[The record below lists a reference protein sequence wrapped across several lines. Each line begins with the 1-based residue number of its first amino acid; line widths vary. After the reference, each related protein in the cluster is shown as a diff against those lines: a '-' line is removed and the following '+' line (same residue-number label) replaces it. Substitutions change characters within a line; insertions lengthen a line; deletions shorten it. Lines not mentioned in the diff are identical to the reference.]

1 MKKTA
6 IIVAAV
12 AGSMLTA
19 GNISGCGDAQ
29 TKNPDSYV
37 GGVVDEIATHAV
49 DELKKAFTSEVSDF
63 FTSDDLAK
71 SLGISNEEQS
81 KIEDS
86 IKSYIRNYNMDEE
99 KLQEAR
105 ESLEQLLKNAEDFS
119 VEELQ
124 RKISEVFDGE

>member
-12 AGSMLTA
+12 AGSVLTA
-19 GNISGCGDAQ
+19 GSISGCGGAQ

-37 GGVVDEIATHAV
+37 GGVVDEITTHAV
-49 DELKKAFTSEVSDF
+49 DELKKAFTSEISDF
-63 FTSDDLAK
+63 FSGDDLAK

-86 IKSYIRNYNMDEE
+86 IKSYIRDYNMDEE

-105 ESLEQLLKNAEDFS
+105 ESLEQLFKNAEDFS

-124 RKISEVFDGE
+124 RKISEVFDRE